1 MHNASPETFL
11 LLLVIASILVT
22 AIYPLQALAG
32 DSTSSS
38 ENVSIE
44 ARLKSLE
51 DREEIRCLLMDY
63 GRFLDKRDFK
73 SFSELFAE
81 TEGEWIGGFGSAKGS
96 NAICELME
104 STIGKGEAISQS
116 VHLFT
121 NETIKVNDDK
131 ASALTKWVFV
141 VTGESDRPQPY
152 FVGHY
157 EDTMIREK
165 GRWKF
170 QRRVVHADI
179 PRDDNIKAGDK

>member
-1 MHNASPETFL
+1 MHNASPESFL

-22 AIYPLQALAG
+22 VIYPLQVWAEKG
-32 DSTSSS
+32 PDSS
-38 ENVSIE
+38 ETASIE
-44 ARLKSLE
+44 ARLKRLE

-121 NETIKVNDDK
+121 NETIKVNDDR
-131 ASALTKWVFV
+131 ASAVTKWIFV

-152 FVGHY
+152 FIGHY

-165 GRWKF
+165 GCWKF
-170 QRRVVHADI
+170 LRRVVHADI
-179 PRDDNIKAGDK
+179 PVDDKISKGDK